1 MTYKE
6 FEYKDDILII
16 KEYFS
21 KYKQGYFK
29 MSFTKQEV
37 SKLVDY
43 LIEMIE

>member
-6 FEYKDDILII
+6 FEYKDDILTI

-29 MSFTKQEV
+29 VSLTKKEL

-43 LIEMIE
+43 LIEVIK